1 MPDAKSNEQPR
12 MPRSEVESGNGEVR
26 IGTPS
31 PDGTMSQSDFPSRY
45 DPKPVEAKWYEF
57 WEKSGFFTANAQSPK
72 PKYSIVI
79 PPPNVTGSLH
89 MGHALDNGLP
99 DILIRQKKMQG
110 FETLWLP
117 GMDHAG
123 IGTQVKVEK
132 MLAKEGKT
140 RFDLGREGFL
150 KRAWEWKE
158 KYGGEIIVQLRRL
171 GCCLDWTRLR
181 FTMDEGLS
189 RAVREAFVR
198 YYEKGL
204 IYRGLRIVNWCPRCG
219 TAVSDLEVKF
229 KEETSALWYIRYP
242 TVKLQTPN
250 SKLQTPEYVIVAT
263 TRPETMLGDTAVA
276 VNPKDE
282 RFKALVGTMLE
293 LPLTGRKIPVIA
305 DEAVEMEFG
314 TGAVKVT
321 PAHDP
326 VDFEIGER
334 HKLERIKVIGD
345 DARMTDAA
353 PEKYRGMT
361 REECRKAVVA
371 DLEAQGLMEKIENY
385 KHSVGTCDRC
395 ETVIEPLASMQWW
408 VKMKPLAEPAIRVVE
423 EGKVTF
429 HPERWTKVYLEWM
442 RNIRDWCISRQ
453 LWWGHRIP
461 VWYCDCGEIIV
472 PRADP
477 TECPKCHSK
486 NLRQDE
492 DVLDT
497 WFSSALWPFST
508 MGWPNEQALD
518 FRKFYPTDFL
528 TTDPDII
535 FRWEARMIFSAL
547 EFTGKVPF
555 RDVYIHSTVLDK
567 SGARMSRS
575 KGIGVD
581 PLEIFD
587 VYGTDAARFTIC
599 YLESQSQSYRLWN
612 ERFEL
617 GRNFCNKIWNA
628 CRLVADEVRKPQA
641 ASHKLQATD
650 NWIRGRF
657 NAVLGKVNDGLE
669 RYTFSQVASALYDF
683 FWHDLC
689 DWYLEFSKSRLKE
702 GDPAVRQTLRD
713 VFRGSLQ
720 LLHPIMPF
728 ITEEL
733 WQRLG
738 YGHEGVGSREQGGVG
753 QHRSILESKWPEKL
767 ALDESET
774 GRVETMRE
782 LIVAVRNIRAEMEVP
797 AKTPVRCIVNS
808 ADAGLA
814 GFLRRNQGLM
824 RELAKV
830 SALEFGATRPEKS
843 SIAALSGCEAY
854 VPLGGVVDV
863 EKELDRMKKEIANLE
878 KLIAGIDA
886 KFGNPNFAAR
896 AKPEVVE
903 NERERRAEF
912 ESKLARLR
920 TQLESWK

>member
-1 MPDAKSNEQPR
+1 MPEAN
-12 MPRSEVESGNGEVR
+12 
-26 IGTPS
+26 T
-31 PDGTMSQSDFPSRY
+31 SDFPSRY
-45 DPKPVEAKWYEF
+45 DPRPVEGKWYQL
-57 WEKSGFFTANAQSPK
+57 WERSGFFTADAKSPK

-99 DILIRQKKMQG
+99 DILIRYKKMQG

-123 IGTQVKVEK
+123 IGTQVKIEK
-132 MLAKEGKT
+132 MLAREGKT

-229 KEETSALWYIRYP
+229 KEENAHLWYIRYP
-242 TVKLQTPN
+242 MAQGTGH
-250 SKLQTPEYVIVAT
+250 VIVAT

-282 RFKALVGTMLE
+282 RFRALVGKMLE

-305 DEAVEMEFG
+305 DAAVEMEFG

-353 PEKYRGMT
+353 PAKYRGTT
-361 REECRKAVVA
+361 REGCRRVVVE

-423 EGKVTF
+423 EGKVKF

-442 RNIRDWCISRQ
+442 KGIRDWCISRQ

-461 VWYCDCGEIIV
+461 VWYCDCGEIV
-472 PRADP
+472 VAREDP

-508 MGWPNEQALD
+508 MGWPNQQAAD
-518 FRKFYPTDFL
+518 YAKFYPTDFL

-555 RDVYIHSTVLDK
+555 DDVYIHSTVLDK

-587 VYGTDAARFTIC
+587 LYGTDAARFTIC

-628 CRLVADEVRKPQA
+628 CRLVAPA
-641 ASHKLQATD
+641 IGASGEGRVARGGPGQQATD

-657 NAVLGKVNDGLE
+657 NTVLERVNDGLE

-689 DWYLEFSKSRLKE
+689 DWYLEFSKSRLKN
-702 GDPAVRQTLRD
+702 GDPAVRQTLYD

-733 WQRLG
+733 WERLG
-738 YGHEGVGSREQGGVG
+738 FGRGQG
-753 QHRSILESKWPEKL
+753 SILQSKWPEAL

-774 GRVETMRE
+774 ARVETMRE
-782 LIVAVRNIRAEMEVP
+782 MIVAVRNIRAEMEVP
-797 AKTPVRCIVNS
+797 AKTKVRCIVNS

-814 GFLRRNQGLM
+814 EFLRRSERLV
-824 RELAKV
+824 RELAGV
-830 SALEFGATRPEKS
+830 SELEFGSTRPEKS
-843 SIAALSGCEAY
+843 SVAVLPGCEVY
-854 VPLGGVVDV
+854 VPLAGVVDV

-878 KLIAGIDA
+878 RLVAGIDA
-886 KFGNPNFAAR
+886 KFANPDFVSR

-903 NERERRAEF
+903 AERGRRVEF
-912 ESKLARLR
+912 TSKLERLEK
-920 TQLESWK
+920 QLDAWE

>member
-1 MPDAKSNEQPR
+1 MPE
-12 MPRSEVESGNGEVR
+12 
-26 IGTPS
+26 TPA
-31 PDGTMSQSDFPSRY
+31 SDFPSRY
-45 DPKPVEAKWYEF
+45 DPRPVEGKWYEF
-57 WEKSGFFTANAQSPK
+57 WEKSGFFTADPKSPK

-89 MGHALDNGLP
+89 TGHALDNGLP
-99 DILIRQKKMQG
+99 DILIRYKKMQG

-123 IGTQVKVEK
+123 IGTQVKVER

-181 FTMDEGLS
+181 FTMDERLS

-229 KEETSALWYIRYP
+229 KEENAHLWYVRYP
-242 TVKLQTPN
+242 MAQGTGH
-250 SKLQTPEYVIVAT
+250 VIVAT

-276 VNPKDE
+276 VSPADE
-282 RFKALVGTMLE
+282 RFNGLVGKMLD
-293 LPLTGRKIPVIA
+293 LPLTGRKIPVVA
-305 DEAVEMEFG
+305 DAAVEMEFG

-334 HKLERIKVIGD
+334 HKLERIEVIGD
-345 DARMTDAA
+345 DARMTDASPA
-353 PEKYRGMT
+353 KYQGMT
-361 REECRKAVVA
+361 REECREAVVA

-408 VKMKPLAEPAIRVVE
+408 VKMKPLAEPAIRAVE
-423 EGKVTF
+423 QGKVKF
-429 HPERWTKVYLEWM
+429 HPERWTKVYLDWM
-442 RNIRDWCISRQ
+442 QNIRDWCISRQ

-461 VWYCDCGEIIV
+461 VWYCDCGEIV
-472 PRADP
+472 AAREDP

-508 MGWPNEQALD
+508 MGWPDEQAAD
-518 FRKFYPTDFL
+518 YGKFYPTDFL

-555 RDVYIHSTVLDK
+555 DDVYIHSTVLDK
-567 SGARMSRS
+567 NGARMSRS

-587 VYGTDAARFTIC
+587 LYGTDAARFTIC

-612 ERFEL
+612 ERFDL
-617 GRNFCNKIWNA
+617 GRNFCNKVWNA
-628 CRLVADEVRKPQA
+628 CRLVADEVGKPQA
-641 ASHKLQATD
+641 QAQAQAQAPD

-657 NAVLGKVNDGLE
+657 NAALARVDEGLE

-689 DWYLEFSKSRLKE
+689 DWYLEFSKSRLKS
-702 GDPAVRQTLRD
+702 GDPAVRQTLHD
-713 VFRGSLQ
+713 VFSGSLQ

-733 WQRLG
+733 WHRLG
-738 YGHEGVGSREQGGVG
+738 FGGEQE
-753 QHRSILESKWPEKL
+753 SILQSKWPEAL
-767 ALDESET
+767 ALDERET
-774 GRVETMRE
+774 ARVETMRE

-808 ADAGLA
+808 ADAGLVD
-814 GFLRRNQGLM
+814 FLRRSEGLVG
-824 RELAKV
+824 ELAKV
-830 SALEFGATRPEKS
+830 SALEFGATRPDRS
-843 SIAALSGCEAY
+843 SIAVLFGCEVY
-854 VPLGGVVDV
+854 VPLAGVVDV

-878 KLIAGIDA
+878 KLVAGIDA

-903 NERERRAEF
+903 GERERRTEF
-912 ESKLARLR
+912 QSKLERLR
-920 TQLESWK
+920 KQLESWT

>member
-1 MPDAKSNEQPR
+1 MSKSNREIVTGGTGRPHNG
-12 MPRSEVESGNGEVR
+12 VERE
-26 IGTPS
+26 
-31 PDGTMSQSDFPSRY
+31 FPSRY

-57 WEKSGFFTANAQSPK
+57 WEKSGFFTANAQSSK

-99 DILIRQKKMQG
+99 DILIRHKKMQG

-140 RFDLGREGFL
+140 RFDLGREAFL

-158 KYGGEIIVQLRRL
+158 KYGGEIINQLRRL

-229 KEETSALWYIRYP
+229 KEESSALWYIRYP
-242 TVKLQTPN
+242 TAESEVQSPK
-250 SKLQTPEYVIVAT
+250 SKVSEFLIVAT

-276 VNPKDE
+276 VNPADE
-282 RFKALVGTMLE
+282 RFKGLVGKMLE
-293 LPLTGRKIPVIA
+293 LPLTGRRIPVIA
-305 DEAVEMEFG
+305 DAAVEMEFG

-334 HKLERIKVIGD
+334 HGLERIKVIGD
-345 DARMTDAA
+345 DARMTALA
-353 PEKYRGMT
+353 PAKYQGMT
-361 REECRKAVVA
+361 REECRKTVVA

-423 EGKVTF
+423 EGKVKF

-442 RNIRDWCISRQ
+442 KNIRDWCISRQ

-472 PRADP
+472 ARKDP
-477 TECPKCHSK
+477 TECPKCHSWS
-486 NLRQDE
+486 LRQDE

-497 WFSSALWPFST
+497 WFSSALWPFSV
-508 MGWPNEQALD
+508 MGWPEEAPD
-518 FRKFYPTDFL
+518 YRKFYPTDFL

-555 RDVYIHSTVLDK
+555 DDVYIHSTVLDK

-587 VYGTDAARFTIC
+587 LYGTDAARFTIC

-628 CRLVADEVRKPQA
+628 CRLVAPAIGARGEGRGVRGEPG
-641 ASHKLQATD
+641 LQAVD
-650 NWIRGRF
+650 NWIRQRF
-657 NAVLGKVNDGLE
+657 NAVLARVNDGLA

-689 DWYLEFSKSRLKE
+689 DWYLEFSKSRLKD
-702 GDPAVRQTLRD
+702 GDPAVRQTLYD
-713 VFRGSLQ
+713 VFCGSLQ

-738 YGHEGVGSREQGGVG
+738 YGRVHGSKGSGVQGTEPGTPEPRNPG
-753 QHRSILESKWPEKL
+753 TRSILQSKWPDAL
-767 ALDESET
+767 ALDETET
-774 GRVETMRE
+774 ARVETMRE

-797 AKTPVRCIVNS
+797 AKTEVRCIINS
-808 ADAGLA
+808 ADAGLTA
-814 GFLRRNQGLM
+814 FLARNEGLIG
-824 RELAKV
+824 ELARV
-830 SALEFGATRPEKS
+830 SGLDFGAGRPAKS

-854 VPLGGVVDV
+854 VPLAGVVDV

-886 KFGNPNFAAR
+886 KFSNPNFVAR

-912 ESKLARLR
+912 QSKLERLKK
-920 TQLESWK
+920 QLESWT

>member
-1 MPDAKSNEQPR
+1 MP
-12 MPRSEVESGNGEVR
+12 EVNAG
-26 IGTPS
+26 
-31 PDGTMSQSDFPSRY
+31 DFPSRY

-99 DILIRQKKMQG
+99 DILIRHKKMQG

-123 IGTQVKVEK
+123 IGTQVKVER

-158 KYGGEIIVQLRRL
+158 KYGGEITVQLRRL

-229 KEETSALWYIRYP
+229 KEENAHLWYVRYP
-242 TVKLQTPN
+242 IAAEGSRGQGIKDSGAETPTSEPLN
-250 SKLQTPEYVIVAT
+250 PGSLSFVVVAT

-276 VNPKDE
+276 VNPADE
-282 RFKALVGTMLE
+282 RFKALVGKMLE
-293 LPLTGRKIPVIA
+293 LPLTDRKIPVIA
-305 DEAVEMEFG
+305 DAAVEMGFG

-423 EGKVTF
+423 EGKVKF

-442 RNIRDWCISRQ
+442 KNIRDWCISRQ

-461 VWYCDCGEIIV
+461 VWYCGCGEIV
-472 PRADP
+472 VARKDP
-477 TECPKCHSK
+477 TECPKCHSR

-497 WFSSALWPFST
+497 WFSSALWPFSV
-508 MGWPNEQALD
+508 MGWPDEQAGD

-547 EFTGKVPF
+547 EFTGRAPF
-555 RDVYIHSTVLDK
+555 DDVYIHSTVLDK

-587 VYGTDAARFTIC
+587 IYGTDAARFTIC

-628 CRLVADEVRKPQA
+628 CRLVAPAIAGSDQSPVTSDQLRPVD
-641 ASHKLQATD
+641 H
-650 NWIRGRF
+650 WIRGRF
-657 NAVLGKVNDGLE
+657 NAVLARVNDGLA

-689 DWYLEFSKSRLKE
+689 DWYLEFSKTRLKAE
-702 GDPAVRQTLRD
+702 DAAVRQTLLD

-733 WQRLG
+733 WSRLG
-738 YGHEGVGSREQGGVG
+738 YGRDQVPGTGV
-753 QHRSILESKWPEKL
+753 RSILESAWPGEL

-774 GRVETMRE
+774 ARVETMRE

-797 AKTPVRCIVNS
+797 AKTAVKCIVNS
-808 ADAGLA
+808 ADAGLVD
-814 GFLRRNQGLM
+814 FLRRSEGLIG
-824 RELAKV
+824 ELAKV
-830 SALEFGATRPEKS
+830 SALEFDATRPEKS
-843 SIAALSGCEAY
+843 SIAALPGCEAY
-854 VPLGGVVDV
+854 VPLAGVVDV
-863 EKELDRMKKEIANLE
+863 EKELDRMRKEIANLE

-886 KFGNPNFAAR
+886 KFSNANFVAR
-896 AKPEVVE
+896 AKPDVVE
-903 NERERRAEF
+903 SERERRAEF
-912 ESKLARLR
+912 SSKLERLQR
-920 TQLESWK
+920 QLESWT

>member
-1 MPDAKSNEQPR
+1 MPEAN
-12 MPRSEVESGNGEVR
+12 
-26 IGTPS
+26 T
-31 PDGTMSQSDFPSRY
+31 SDFPSRY
-45 DPKPVEAKWYEF
+45 DPRPVEGKWYQL
-57 WEKSGFFTANAQSPK
+57 WERSGFFTADAKSPK

-99 DILIRQKKMQG
+99 DILIRYKKMQG

-123 IGTQVKVEK
+123 IGTQVKIEK
-132 MLAKEGKT
+132 MLAREGKT

-229 KEETSALWYIRYP
+229 KEENAHLWYVRYP
-242 TVKLQTPN
+242 MAQGTGH
-250 SKLQTPEYVIVAT
+250 VIVAT

-282 RFKALVGTMLE
+282 RFRALVGKMLE

-305 DEAVEMEFG
+305 DAAVEMEFG

-353 PEKYRGMT
+353 PAKYRGMT
-361 REECRKAVVA
+361 REGCRRVVVE

-423 EGKVTF
+423 EGKVKF

-442 RNIRDWCISRQ
+442 KGIRDWCISRQ

-461 VWYCDCGEIIV
+461 VWYCDCGEIV
-472 PRADP
+472 VAREDP

-508 MGWPNEQALD
+508 MGWPNQQAAD
-518 FRKFYPTDFL
+518 YAKFYPTDFL

-555 RDVYIHSTVLDK
+555 DDVYIHSTVLDK

-587 VYGTDAARFTIC
+587 LYGTDAARFTIC

-628 CRLVADEVRKPQA
+628 CRLVAPA
-641 ASHKLQATD
+641 IGASGEGRVARCGPGQQATD

-657 NAVLGKVNDGLE
+657 NTVLERVNDGLE

-689 DWYLEFSKSRLKE
+689 DWYLEFSKSRLKN
-702 GDPAVRQTLRD
+702 GDPAVRQTLYD

-733 WQRLG
+733 WERLG
-738 YGHEGVGSREQGGVG
+738 FGRGQG
-753 QHRSILESKWPEKL
+753 SILQSKWPEAL

-774 GRVETMRE
+774 ARVETMRE
-782 LIVAVRNIRAEMEVP
+782 MIVAVRNIRAEMEVP
-797 AKTPVRCIVNS
+797 AKTKVRCIVNS

-814 GFLRRNQGLM
+814 EFLRRSERLV
-824 RELAKV
+824 RELAGV
-830 SALEFGATRPEKS
+830 SELEFGSTRPEKS
-843 SIAALSGCEAY
+843 SVAVLPGCEVY
-854 VPLGGVVDV
+854 VPLAGVVDV
-863 EKELDRMKKEIANLE
+863 EKELERMKKEIANLE
-878 KLIAGIDA
+878 RLVAGIDA
-886 KFGNPNFAAR
+886 KFANPDFVSR

-903 NERERRAEF
+903 AERGRRVEF
-912 ESKLARLR
+912 TSKLERLEK
-920 TQLESWK
+920 QLDAWE